1 MIDLGLSDQHA
12 DFVHSVVN
20 VARRHAGDRLSVSEG
35 LWKGLA
41 ELGVLGVCSHEVGGT
56 PLDLV
61 IAMESLGEIGC
72 GGPVVAT
79 CAAAAFLNGEDLEG
93 VLAGERRVTFTD
105 GTLVP
110 WAASADL
117 VLGLTPTD
125 AWVMAVEDLHEV
137 PTLSGERWSVGRTS
151 QSRDL
156 GNPGLAVRLAD
167 LGLSSYL
174 LGAAL
179 GMVARAADHARQRIQ
194 FGRPIGDFQ
203 AVAHPLARSYAE
215 LRSTQD
221 LVRGLSRCALSDIDP
236 HLTVSCRVEASRV
249 ACGAAERAHQAV
261 GALGFAIETGLAAT
275 SMQIRQWSTLP
286 LTCDFPR

>member
-1 MIDLGLSDQHA
+1 MSWT
-12 DFVHSVVN
+12 
-20 VARRHAGDRLSVSEG
+20 

-41 ELGVLGVCSHEVGGT
+41 QVGVLGVCSPDVGGA

-61 IAMESLGEIGC
+61 VAMEALGEIGC

-79 CAAAAFLNGEDLEG
+79 CAAAALLKGDDLEG
-93 VLAGERRVTFTD
+93 VVSGDRLVTFTD

-110 WAASADL
+110 WGGSADL
-117 VLGLTPTD
+117 VLGLTTTG
-125 AWVMAVEDLHEV
+125 AWIMAVEELHEV
-137 PTLSGERWSVGRTS
+137 PTLSGEPWSVGRARPA
-151 QSRDL
+151 RDL
-156 GNPGLAVRLAD
+156 GGAGLAVRLAE

-179 GMVARAADHARQRIQ
+179 GMVVRAADHARERIQ

-203 AVAHPLARSYAE
+203 AVAHPLARSHAE

-221 LVRGLSRCALSDIDP
+221 LVRGLSRCAVTDMDP
-236 HLTVSCRVEASRV
+236 DLTARCRFEASRV
-249 ACGAAERAHQAV
+249 ACIAAERVHQAV
-261 GALGFAIETGLAAT
+261 GAMGFAVETGFAAI

-286 LTCDFPR
+286 ITCAVPA